1 MQQLG
6 ARLRA
11 VRVRRGWRQE
21 DLAPRVGVDRSVI
34 SRIERGH
41 LDRIVLG
48 TLLDV
53 ARELDVQISV
63 TARSRGADL
72 DRLVNGRHAALH
84 ESVARWFAEDLPS
97 WLLDPEVS
105 FSIFGERGVIDIL
118 AWHPGERALVVIELK
133 TDIVDVNVL
142 IGEMGRRRR
151 LAWQIARER
160 GWDPLTVSVWVIV
173 AAGRTNRARLA
184 SHRAVLRNAFPAD
197 GRSMTAWLRSPDRAV
212 AALSLWERTLAGVAA
227 GGYAARHRVRVPA
240 GGDATRGRGRAGGDA
255 TTTGSRAGGDRARPR
270 SAADA
275 DATTGSRAGGHP
287 ARPGSAADGDPA
299 RAGSRDHRDR
309 RRPS

>member
-97 WLLDPEVS
+97 WILDPEVS

-151 LAWQIARER
+151 LASQIARER

-227 GGYAARHRVRVPA
+227 GGYAARHRVRVPT
-240 GGDATRGRGRAGGDA
+240 GGDATRIRARAGGDA
-255 TTTGSRAGGDRARPR
+255 TTTGSPAGGAAAAG
-270 SAADA
+270 SAGDA
-275 DATTGSRAGGHP
+275 DATTGSRP
-287 ARPGSAADGDPA
+287 ASTRRAPGEPGSSADGDRGQGREQGP
-299 RAGSRDHRDR
+299 
-309 RRPS
+309 P